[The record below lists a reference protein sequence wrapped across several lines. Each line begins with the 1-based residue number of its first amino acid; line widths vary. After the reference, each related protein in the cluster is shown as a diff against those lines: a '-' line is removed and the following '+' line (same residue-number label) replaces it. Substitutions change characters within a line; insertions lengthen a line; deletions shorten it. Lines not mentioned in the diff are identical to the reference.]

1 MKFRTYYRL
10 SIYLANVKR
19 GKRLGSL
26 CFSRINFQR
35 LGEDMN
41 PSALLMYH
49 RPAYTIKVS

>member
-26 CFSRINFQR
+26 GFSRLNFQR

-41 PSALLMYH
+41 PSALLMYP